1 MNKHYRQ
8 SGLTG
13 APSDVKLAV
22 WLLCALAVVPTFGI
36 GVLFAQNGE
45 GIKSS
50 SETLAPN
57 QKPTFWLLDENG
69 SWRVPLPNWSLEDVE
84 RSIDAR
90 RQEAAVSPYS
100 IQNIDAYGE
109 EKDGVVRLT
118 IEILANVS
126 EGLVRVPLGLREGVY
141 IPDAEH
147 EGTRA
152 ASAGGFDFEGAD
164 FAALDVDP
172 ETGDYVAIIQTTA
185 PKPQNADSDAEKTAD
200 PGEPAANEPAQSEPA
215 SPETPAEAEPAASE
229 SAQSEPASQETP
241 AEVEPA
247 PSEQENQET
256 PAEVE
261 AAPSEQDNQEPP
273 AADEP
278 APSAQESQ
286 ETPAEEPAPAEP
298 APEQTA
304 FGRAPLAAPFAAK
317 ALDLSANAAASDG
330 ASVSEERGAAR
341 LRPRQVRLKLFLSF
355 VVETV
360 GVNEY
365 RVCASF
371 PASVGS
377 QLTFT
382 TSTPD
387 VRVGSVKG
395 AIASPSAIMDEGKS
409 EMRFLGLGR
418 GGERTEITWQ
428 RLPSSSSA
436 ERTAY
441 QVEGAEMNV
450 VLSAVDVKY
459 DATVPTRVYGGESDV
474 FYIRLPEGAEYAVNS
489 LRAVNS
495 SGASFA
501 LASEPEVKTEREICE
516 EETLAAGAESESAGS
531 EQNARSERR
540 YLRITLEQ
548 PTSFVAFSLQAS
560 AAANRDADSR
570 TDASKRMTLKID
582 GFSVCEYRRSESGGA
597 LVDAQKQTGKIVV
610 STPGDS
616 EDLRFD
622 VTPGFGASV
631 GSDGAAGEQ
640 GDVFSFFAQPF
651 TLTAQEYKRQ
661 EITNVK
667 PEYRLTVDNNETKLR
682 ARFKFSVYGKKAS
695 EFYVRLYDWKF
706 IEQHGELL
714 DLGRIDS
721 DPETGVTVLPLKA
734 PADGE
739 VLIDLELASDA
750 ELGSEKELRLFTLPT
765 PEADRIEAAALVVV
779 PSSNVEVDPDEANC
793 AELSASSPRN
803 LSIEMPAASTAQP
816 ALYFRTNQATKT
828 PDKEIAPAVFAA
840 RVNKRDRELNAT
852 TELRAELS
860 EKGEI
865 KVTQKFN
872 FNVKYED
879 LAGITLV
886 VPPALA
892 SANGS
897 KSATNFKYTVNGDAV
912 PLYSVRDELDD
923 LTGETLRRIPF
934 NPHQIGAVEV
944 AVQYAVQKGDFD
956 LGAASTKYVDLFFL
970 RALEKEVSSSDLV
983 FAAPI
988 RVTTVHHYPD
998 AASANAAPV
1007 ADGKRGSW
1015 IYVKTETSEDGA
1027 TKSLRFHADAPQ
1039 TSARVECSIQNGDN
1053 IDAAVVERAWIQ
1065 SWFSNAERVDR
1076 AIYRVTTSAPTL
1088 YVDLPAG
1095 ARGDRVAVTLDK
1107 TPIKGVGDASRGY
1120 FDSARRRLILP
1131 VSEELRKREFLL
1143 DISYVISNGEVG
1155 NQTGGSSDVRVR
1167 ANGRSRVSFPLIY
1180 AEARNIEKP
1189 DETVK
1194 KEAWIRR
1201 AYWQAITPADRH
1213 IVLSPDNWTPEYVIR
1228 RDGRG
1233 PYFRRA
1239 ESTSSE
1245 ELSDWMGVPRRSLGE
1260 QKVNT
1265 YLFSSYAPPRES
1277 EFYMFERPLLFLT
1290 GSGLA
1295 LIVGLGLFYFPS
1307 FRSPVALFILSLIAL
1322 AVSAFN
1328 PTGALLFLQTT
1339 VVGIALTALSVA
1351 ASLLIKR
1358 KPKLRG
1364 EVASL
1369 MTGPDD
1375 AKKRDHELQRG
1386 QGEGA

>member
-1 MNKHYRQ
+1 M
-8 SGLTG
+8 
-13 APSDVKLAV
+13 KLAV

-57 QKPTFWLLDENG
+57 QKPTFWLLDEKG

-200 PGEPAANEPAQSEPA
+200 PSESAANEPAQSEPA
-215 SPETPAEAEPAASE
+215 SP
-229 SAQSEPASQETP
+229 ETP

-261 AAPSEQDNQEPP
+261 AAPSEQENQGTPAEEP
-273 AADEP
+273 AASP
-278 APSAQESQ
+278 
-286 ETPAEEPAPAEP
+286 ETPAEEPAPAES

-317 ALDLSANAAASDG
+317 ALDLAANAAASDG
-330 ASVSEERGAAR
+330 ASVPEERGAAR

-387 VRVGSVKG
+387 VRVGSVRG

-428 RLPSSSSA
+428 RLLSSSSS
-436 ERTAY
+436 ERTVC
-441 QVEGAEMNV
+441 QVEGAEVNA

-501 LASEPEVKTEREICE
+501 LAAEPEVKTEREICE
-516 EETLAAGAESESAGS
+516 EETLAAGAESNPAAS

-560 AAANRDADSR
+560 AASNRDADSR
-570 TDASKRMTLKID
+570 ADASKRMTFKID

-631 GSDGAAGEQ
+631 GSDGVSSEQ

-667 PEYRLTVDNNETKLR
+667 PEYRLTVENNETKLR
-682 ARFKFSVYGKKAS
+682 ARFKFSVYGKKAT

-706 IEQHGELL
+706 TEQHGELL

-739 VLIDLELASDA
+739 VLIDLELVNDA
-750 ELGSEKELRLFTLPT
+750 ELGAEKELRLFTLPT

-803 LSIEMPAASTAQP
+803 LSIQP

-840 RVNKRDRELNAT
+840 RVKKRDRELNAT

-865 KVTQKFN
+865 RITQKFN

-912 PLYSVRDELDD
+912 PLYAVRDELDD

-944 AVQYAVQKGDFD
+944 AVQYVVQKGDFD

-988 RVTTVHHYPD
+988 RVTTEHNYPD
-998 AASANAAPV
+998 AASARRAPGVFDDLTDDDNDGELRRTERFVAAQSFNRNARP
-1007 ADGKRGSW
+1007 KRGAACALFPNESG
-1015 IYVKTETSEDGA
+1015 DQ
-1027 TKSLRFHADAPQ
+1027 DARQ
-1039 TSARVECSIQNGDN
+1039 R
-1053 IDAAVVERAWIQ
+1053 
-1065 SWFSNAERVDR
+1065 DR
-1076 AIYRVTTSAPTL
+1076 AGRL
-1088 YVDLPAG
+1088 CR
-1095 ARGDRVAVTLDK
+1095 AR
-1107 TPIKGVGDASRGY
+1107 
-1120 FDSARRRLILP
+1120 
-1131 VSEELRKREFLL
+1131 
-1143 DISYVISNGEVG
+1143 
-1155 NQTGGSSDVRVR
+1155 
-1167 ANGRSRVSFPLIY
+1167 
-1180 AEARNIEKP
+1180 
-1189 DETVK
+1189 
-1194 KEAWIRR
+1194 
-1201 AYWQAITPADRH
+1201 
-1213 IVLSPDNWTPEYVIR
+1213 
-1228 RDGRG
+1228 
-1233 PYFRRA
+1233 
-1239 ESTSSE
+1239 
-1245 ELSDWMGVPRRSLGE
+1245 
-1260 QKVNT
+1260 
-1265 YLFSSYAPPRES
+1265 
-1277 EFYMFERPLLFLT
+1277 
-1290 GSGLA
+1290 
-1295 LIVGLGLFYFPS
+1295 
-1307 FRSPVALFILSLIAL
+1307 
-1322 AVSAFN
+1322 
-1328 PTGALLFLQTT
+1328 
-1339 VVGIALTALSVA
+1339 
-1351 ASLLIKR
+1351 
-1358 KPKLRG
+1358 
-1364 EVASL
+1364 
-1369 MTGPDD
+1369 
-1375 AKKRDHELQRG
+1375 
-1386 QGEGA
+1386 

>member
-13 APSDVKLAV
+13 ASSDVKLAV
-22 WLLCALAVVPTFGI
+22 WLLCVLAVVPTFGI

-90 RQEAAVSPYS
+90 RQEASVSPYS

-172 ETGDYVAIIQTTA
+172 ETGDYVAIIQTAA
-185 PKPQNADSDAEKTAD
+185 PKPQNADSGAEKTSD
-200 PGEPAANEPAQSEPA
+200 PAESAANEPTQSEPA
-215 SPETPAEAEPAASE
+215 NQETPAEVEPAPSE
-229 SAQSEPASQETP
+229 QENQATP

-261 AAPSEQDNQEPP
+261 PAPSEQENQATPAEEPAP
-273 AADEP
+273 AEVEP
-278 APSAQESQ
+278 APSEQENQ

-317 ALDLSANAAASDG
+317 ALDLAANAAASDG
-330 ASVSEERGAAR
+330 GSVPEERGATR
-341 LRPRQVRLKLFLSF
+341 LRPHQVRLKLFLSF

-365 RVCASF
+365 RMCASF

-395 AIASPSAIMDEGKS
+395 AIASPSAVMDEGKS

-428 RLPSSSSA
+428 RLLSSSSS
-436 ERTAY
+436 ERAVC
-441 QVEGAEMNV
+441 QVEGAEVNV

-501 LASEPEVKTEREICE
+501 LAAEPEVKTEREICDDSGADSNP
-516 EETLAAGAESESAGS
+516 AAS

-540 YLRITLEQ
+540 YLIVTLEQ
-548 PTSFVAFSLQAS
+548 PTSFVSFSLQAS
-560 AAANRDADSR
+560 VASNRDADSR
-570 TDASKRMTLKID
+570 TESKRMTCKID

-597 LVDAQKQTGKIVV
+597 LVDAQKQTGKITA

-622 VTPGFGASV
+622 ITPGFGASV
-631 GSDGAAGEQ
+631 GSDGAMSEQ
-640 GDVFSFFAQPF
+640 GDVFTFFAQPF

-667 PEYRLTVDNNETKLR
+667 PEYRLTVENNNETKLR
-682 ARFKFSVYGKKAS
+682 ARFKFSVYGKKAT

-706 IEQHGELL
+706 TEQHGELL

-739 VLIDLELASDA
+739 VLIDLELVNDV
-750 ELGSEKELRLFTLPT
+750 ELGSEKELQLFTLPT
-765 PEADRIEAAALVVV
+765 PEADRVEAAALVVV
-779 PSSNVEVDPDEANC
+779 PASNVEVDPDEANC
-793 AELSASSPRN
+793 VELSPSSPRN
-803 LSIEMPAASTAQP
+803 LSIEMPAASMARP
-816 ALYFRTNQATKT
+816 ALYFRTNQTAKT

-840 RVNKRDRELNAT
+840 RVKKRDRELSAT
-852 TELRAELS
+852 TELHAELS

-865 KVTQKFN
+865 RVTQKFN

-912 PLYSVRDELDD
+912 PLYAVRDDLDD

-944 AVQYAVQKGDFD
+944 AVQYVVQKGDFD

-970 RALEKEVSSSDLV
+970 RAIEKEVSSSDLV

-988 RVTTVHHYPD
+988 RVTTVHNYPD
-998 AASANAAPV
+998 AEAANAAPV
-1007 ADGKRGSW
+1007 ASEKRGSW

-1053 IDAAVVERAWIQ
+1053 IDAVVVERAWIQ

-1076 AIYRVTTSAPTL
+1076 ATYRVTTSTPTL

-1095 ARGDRVAVTLDK
+1095 ARGDRIAVTLDK

-1131 VSEELRKREFLL
+1131 ISEELRNREFLL

-1155 NQTGGSSDVRVR
+1155 NQTGGSADVRVR

-1180 AEARNIEKP
+1180 AEARDIEKP

-1213 IVLSPDNWTPEYVIR
+1213 IVLSPDNWTPEYVVR

-1245 ELSDWMGVPRRSLGE
+1245 ELSDWMGVPRRTLGE

>member
-57 QKPTFWLLDENG
+57 QKPTFWLLDEKG

-172 ETGDYVAIIQTTA
+172 ETGDYVAIIQTTS

-200 PGEPAANEPAQSEPA
+200 PSEPAANEPAQSEPA
-215 SPETPAEAEPAASE
+215 SPETAAEAETAPSE
-229 SAQSEPASQETP
+229 SAQSESASPETP

-261 AAPSEQDNQEPP
+261 AAPSEQENQGTPAEEP
-273 AADEP
+273 AASP
-278 APSAQESQ
+278 
-286 ETPAEEPAPAEP
+286 ETPAEEPAPAES

-304 FGRAPLAAPFAAK
+304 FGRAPLAVPFAAK
-317 ALDLSANAAASDG
+317 ALDLAANAAASDG
-330 ASVSEERGAAR
+330 ASVPEERGAAR

-387 VRVGSVKG
+387 VRVGSVRG

-428 RLPSSSSA
+428 RLLSSSSS
-436 ERTAY
+436 ERTVC
-441 QVEGAEMNV
+441 QVEGAEVNA

-501 LASEPEVKTEREICE
+501 LAAEPEVKTEREICD
-516 EETLAAGAESESAGS
+516 EETLAAGAESNPAAS

-560 AAANRDADSR
+560 AASNRDADSR
-570 TDASKRMTLKID
+570 ADASKRMTFKIN

-631 GSDGAAGEQ
+631 GSDGVSSEQ

-667 PEYRLTVDNNETKLR
+667 PEYRLTVENNETKLR
-682 ARFKFSVYGKKAS
+682 ARFKFSVYGKKAT

-706 IEQHGELL
+706 TEQHGELL

-739 VLIDLELASDA
+739 VLIDLELVNDA
-750 ELGSEKELRLFTLPT
+750 ELGAEKELRLFTLPT

-828 PDKEIAPAVFAA
+828 PDKEFAPAVFAA
-840 RVNKRDRELNAT
+840 RVKRRDRELNAT
-852 TELRAELS
+852 TELRAALS

-865 KVTQKFN
+865 RITQKFN

-897 KSATNFKYTVNGDAV
+897 KSTTNFKYTVNGDAV
-912 PLYSVRDELDD
+912 PLYAVRDELDD

-944 AVQYAVQKGDFD
+944 AVQYVVQKGDFD

-988 RVTTVHHYPD
+988 RVTTEHNYPD

-1120 FDSARRRLILP
+1120 FDSAWRRLILP

-1143 DISYVISNGEVG
+1143 DISYVISNGEGG

-1213 IVLSPDNWTPEYVIR
+1213 IVLSPDNWTPEYVVR

>member
-13 APSDVKLAV
+13 ASSDVKLAV

-90 RQEAAVSPYS
+90 RQEASVSPYS

-172 ETGDYVAIIQTTA
+172 ETGDYVAIIQTAA
-185 PKPQNADSDAEKTAD
+185 PKPQNADSGAEKTSD
-200 PGEPAANEPAQSEPA
+200 PAESAANEP
-215 SPETPAEAEPAASE
+215 T
-229 SAQSEPASQETP
+229 QSEPASQETP
-241 AEVEPA
+241 DEVEPA

-261 AAPSEQDNQEPP
+261 PAPSEQENQ
-273 AADEP
+273 A
-278 APSAQESQ
+278 
-286 ETPAEEPAPAEP
+286 TPAEEPAPAEP

-317 ALDLSANAAASDG
+317 ALDLAANAAASDG
-330 ASVSEERGAAR
+330 ASVPEERGATR
-341 LRPRQVRLKLFLSF
+341 LRPHQVRLKLFLSF

-395 AIASPSAIMDEGKS
+395 AIASPSAVMDEGKS

-428 RLPSSSSA
+428 RLLSSSSS
-436 ERTAY
+436 ERAVC
-441 QVEGAEMNV
+441 QVEGAEVNV

-501 LASEPEVKTEREICE
+501 LAAEPEVKTEREICDDS
-516 EETLAAGAESESAGS
+516 GAESNPAAS

-540 YLRITLEQ
+540 YLIVTLEQ
-548 PTSFVAFSLQAS
+548 PTSFVSFSLQAS
-560 AAANRDADSR
+560 VASNRDADSR
-570 TDASKRMTLKID
+570 TESKRMTCKID

-597 LVDAQKQTGKIVV
+597 LVDAQKQTGKITA

-616 EDLRFD
+616 EELRFD
-622 VTPGFGASV
+622 ITPGFGASV
-631 GSDGAAGEQ
+631 GSDGAMSEQ
-640 GDVFSFFAQPF
+640 GDVFTFFAQPF

-667 PEYRLTVDNNETKLR
+667 PEYRLTVENNETKLR
-682 ARFKFSVYGKKAS
+682 ARFKFSVYGKKAT

-706 IEQHGELL
+706 TEQHGELL

-739 VLIDLELASDA
+739 VLIDLELVNDV
-750 ELGSEKELRLFTLPT
+750 ELGSEKELQLFTLPT
-765 PEADRIEAAALVVV
+765 PEADRVEAAALVVV
-779 PSSNVEVDPDEANC
+779 PASNVEVDPDEANC
-793 AELSASSPRN
+793 VELSASSPRN
-803 LSIEMPAASTAQP
+803 LSIEMPAASMARP
-816 ALYFRTNQATKT
+816 ALYFRTNQTAKT

-840 RVNKRDRELNAT
+840 RVKKRDRELSAT
-852 TELRAELS
+852 TELHAELS

-865 KVTQKFN
+865 RVTQKFN

-912 PLYSVRDELDD
+912 PLYAVRDDLDD

-944 AVQYAVQKGDFD
+944 AVQYVVQKGDFD

-970 RALEKEVSSSDLV
+970 RAIEKEVSSSDLV

-988 RVTTVHHYPD
+988 RVTTVHNYPD
-998 AASANAAPV
+998 AEAANAAPV
-1007 ADGKRGSW
+1007 ASEKRGSW

-1076 AIYRVTTSAPTL
+1076 ATYRVTTSTPTL

-1095 ARGDRVAVTLDK
+1095 ARGDRIAVTLDK

-1120 FDSARRRLILP
+1120 FDSTRRRLILP
-1131 VSEELRKREFLL
+1131 ISEELRNREFLL

-1155 NQTGGSSDVRVR
+1155 NQTGGSADVRVR

-1180 AEARNIEKP
+1180 AEARDIEKP

-1245 ELSDWMGVPRRSLGE
+1245 ELSDWMGVPRRTLGE